1 MQIVLKGL
9 NRMTVRRKIMC
20 TIFFAIIITSTL
32 ITVFTLIQMHNLK
45 NDMVEI
51 TSGEN
56 DKLYSD
62 NVDRAK
68 ENGQEIS
75 TLISDDMMEDFKQK
89 LETVESDLAFVK
101 ENIEQVY
108 REEIELSSNISDEE
122 STIIRSGV
130 NYNDISA
137 EFNKI
142 KGVRSL
148 IKNVD
153 EKSSLGQIYYSTDS
167 GITIFGDL
175 DIEYDKVE
183 NADRRT
189 RSWYDRAVKSKGIY
203 WSEIYID
210 VITGKPTLTCSI
222 PVYGSDGS
230 VKGVVANDI
239 HVDQFTKDIFEE
251 NMDIIEFAF
260 MMKHDGTFLIGSK
273 DENIGI
279 YLSNEG
285 INQVHEYIKKGDTT
299 GSIFVDNKYML
310 FGSSL
315 DKSDI
320 FIGILLS
327 NDDIF
332 KDANEVGESISASN
346 TKVINHV
353 QDKTKS
359 MIIILAVLIV
369 ISILIS
375 LCISLFVARTIVNP
389 ISVLTA
395 GVKKISEG
403 DLDYTI
409 SVNTNDEI
417 KDLSVA
423 FNNMTK
429 EIKEYINNLSIVTAD
444 KERIATELNVA
455 RKIQSSMLP
464 CIFPPFP
471 NNKEFDIMALMNP
484 AKEVGGDFYDFFLI
498 DDDHLAFLVADV
510 SGKGVPAALFMV
522 VAKTL
527 IKNNL
532 QHIGDPAKTLNIVNN
547 QLCENNEANMFVTA
561 FVSVLNIKTGE
572 LTYCNAGHNPP
583 LVYYAKAGKYEF
595 INPKPNFILA
605 AMKNLN
611 YKNEKIRFEKGGR
624 MFCYTD
630 GITEAMNKEE
640 QLYSEKR
647 LLETLN
653 NESIK
658 NASLK
663 SVIEFV
669 RKDIEK
675 FANGS
680 VQFDDITMIL
690 VERK

>member
-1 MQIVLKGL
+1 
-9 NRMTVRRKIMC
+9 MTIRRKITC

-45 NDMVEI
+45 NDIVEI
-51 TSGEN
+51 TRRKNE
-56 DKLYSD
+56 KLYAE
-62 NVDRAK
+62 NVDIAK
-68 ENGQEIS
+68 KNGQDIATLVSENILKEI
-75 TLISDDMMEDFKQK
+75 EQK

-101 ENIEQVY
+101 ENIEQAY
-108 REEIELSSNISDEE
+108 KGDIEISSNISDKE

-130 NYNDISA
+130 NYDDISD

-142 KGVRSL
+142 KGIRSL

-153 EKSSLGQIYYSTDS
+153 KKSLLGHIYYSTDS
-167 GITIFGDL
+167 GITIFGDIN
-175 DIEYDKVE
+175 IEYDKVE

-189 RSWYDRAVKSKGIY
+189 RSWYEEAVKSKGIY
-203 WSEIYID
+203 WSEVYVD
-210 VITGKPTLTCSI
+210 VITGKPTLTSSI
-222 PVYGSDGS
+222 PVYDSDGS
-230 VKGVVANDI
+230 VKGVVANDV

-279 YLSNEG
+279 YLSDEG

-320 FIGILLS
+320 FIGVLLS

-332 KDANEVGESISASN
+332 KDANEVVESISDSDI
-346 TKVINHV
+346 KVVNHV
-353 QDKTKS
+353 QNKTTS
-359 MIIILAVLIV
+359 MIIILTGLTVV
-369 ISILIS
+369 SIIIS

-403 DLDYTI
+403 NLDYTI
-409 SVNTNDEI
+409 NVNTNDEI
-417 KDLSVA
+417 KDLAVT

-429 EIKEYINNLSIVTAD
+429 EIKKYIENLSIVTAA

-455 RKIQSSMLP
+455 KTIQSSMLP

-471 NNKEFDIMALMNP
+471 DNKEFDVMAAIHS
-484 AKEVGGDFYDFFLI
+484 AKKIGGDFYDFFLI
-498 DDDHLAFLVADV
+498 DDEHLAFLVADV

-527 IKNNL
+527 LKNNL
-532 QHIGDPAKTLNIVNN
+532 QNIGNPAKTLNIVNN

-583 LVYYAKAGKYEF
+583 LVYYAKTGKYEF
-595 INPKPNFILA
+595 IKPKPNFVLA
-605 AMKNLN
+605 AIKDLN
-611 YKNEKIRFEKGGR
+611 YKNESIKLEKEGKI
-624 MFCYTD
+624 FCYTD
-630 GITEAMNKEE
+630 GVTEAMNKEE

-653 NESIK
+653 NENIK

-663 SVIEFV
+663 SIIEFV
-669 RKDIEK
+669 RKDIKK
-675 FANGS
+675 FVNGAAQS
-680 VQFDDITMIL
+680 DDITMII

>member
-1 MQIVLKGL
+1 ML
-9 NRMTVRRKIMC
+9 
-20 TIFFAIIITSTL
+20 
-32 ITVFTLIQMHNLK
+32 
-45 NDMVEI
+45 
-51 TSGEN
+51 SGSN
-56 DKLYSD
+56 
-62 NVDRAK
+62 
-68 ENGQEIS
+68 
-75 TLISDDMMEDFKQK
+75 ME
-89 LETVESDLAFVK
+89 
-101 ENIEQVY
+101 
-108 REEIELSSNISDEE
+108 
-122 STIIRSGV
+122 
-130 NYNDISA
+130 
-137 EFNKI
+137 
-142 KGVRSL
+142 
-148 IKNVD
+148 
-153 EKSSLGQIYYSTDS
+153 
-167 GITIFGDL
+167 
-175 DIEYDKVE
+175 
-183 NADRRT
+183 
-189 RSWYDRAVKSKGIY
+189 
-203 WSEIYID
+203 
-210 VITGKPTLTCSI
+210 
-222 PVYGSDGS
+222 
-230 VKGVVANDI
+230 
-239 HVDQFTKDIFEE
+239 
-251 NMDIIEFAF
+251 
-260 MMKHDGTFLIGSK
+260 
-273 DENIGI
+273 
-279 YLSNEG
+279 
-285 INQVHEYIKKGDTT
+285 
-299 GSIFVDNKYML
+299 
-310 FGSSL
+310 
-315 DKSDI
+315 KSDI
-320 FIGILLS
+320 FIGVLVS
-327 NDDIF
+327 NNNIF

-369 ISILIS
+369 ISILTS

-389 ISVLTA
+389 ISVLAA

-455 RKIQSSMLP
+455 KKIQSSMLP

-471 NNKEFDIMALMNP
+471 NNKEFDIMALMNT
-484 AKEVGGDFYDFFLI
+484 AKEGGGDFYDFLLI
-498 DDDHLAFLVADV
+498 DDAHLAFLVADV
-510 SGKGVPAALFMV
+510 SEKGVPAALFMV

-583 LVYYAKAGKYEF
+583 LVYYAKSGKYEF
-595 INPKPNFILA
+595 INPKPNLILA

-611 YKNEKIRFEKGGR
+611 YKNEKIRLEKGGR

-630 GITEAMNKEE
+630 GVTEAMNKEE

-675 FANGS
+675 FSDGA
-680 VQFDDITMIL
+680 VQFDDITMVL